1 MKQRSWFVFIVL
13 VLAIIAAI
21 LIFSL
26 ILGADGH
33 FQKLP
38 TGTVDYDTPTDL
50 LGTIHTGG
58 ILVPALITLSIL
70 VVTFILER
78 LFALNKAQGKSDT
91 PGFVKRVEDKLQA
104 NDLKGALAECDTQ
117 RGSVANIV
125 RAGLQRFT
133 ESNNMT
139 PEKQIQELRRAIEE
153 ATSLETPLLEKN
165 LIALS
170 TIASISTMI
179 GLLGTVVGMIRAFRA
194 LANTGQASS
203 AIQLSIGISE
213 ALVNT
218 AGGLIAAIVAIV
230 AYNYFTNKVD
240 SFVYSID
247 EATLN
252 VVELLS
258 VRAKS

>member
-13 VLAIIAAI
+13 LLAVVCAM
-21 LIFSL
+21 LIHNY
-26 ILGADGH
+26 ILGSDAH

-38 TGTVDYDTPTDL
+38 TGAVDYDTPTDL

-58 ILVPALITLSIL
+58 LLVPALITLSIL
-70 VVTFILER
+70 VLTFIFER
-78 LFALNKAQGKSDT
+78 LFSLAKAQGKGDI
-91 PGFVKRVEDKLQA
+91 PGFLKRVEDKLQA
-104 NDLKGALAECDTQ
+104 NDIKGALAECDNQ
-117 RGSVANIV
+117 RGSCANIV
-125 RAGLQRFT
+125 RAGLERF
-133 ESNNMT
+133 ENSKSMA
-139 PEKQIQELRRAIEE
+139 PDKQIQELRRAIEE
-153 ATSLETPLLEKN
+153 ATGLETPLLEKN

-203 AIQLSIGISE
+203 AVQLSIGISE

-230 AYNYFTNKVD
+230 AYNFFTNKVD

-258 VRAKS
+258 ARVKS

>member
-1 MKQRSWFVFIVL
+1 MKQRSWFVVIVL
-13 VLAIIAAI
+13 ALAVIVAI
-21 LIFSL
+21 LITNF
-26 ILGADGH
+26 ILGADSH

-38 TGTVDYDTPTDL
+38 TGAIDYDTPTDL

-58 ILVPALITLSIL
+58 LLVPALITLSIL
-70 VVTFILER
+70 VLTFIFER
-78 LFALNKAQGKSDT
+78 LFSLAKAQGKGST
-91 PGFVKRVEDKLQA
+91 PEFLKRVEEKLQTG
-104 NDLKGALAECDTQ
+104 DLQSAIAECDKQ
-117 RGSVANIV
+117 RGSCANIV
-125 RAGLQRFT
+125 RAGLERFAA
-133 ESNNMT
+133 SQNMT
-139 PEKQIQELRRAIEE
+139 PDKQIQELRRAIEE

-203 AIQLSIGISE
+203 AVQLSIGIAE

-230 AYNYFTNKVD
+230 AYNFFTNKVD

-258 VRAKS
+258 ARSK

>member
-1 MKQRSWFVFIVL
+1 MKQRSWFTLIVL
-13 VLAIIAAI
+13 VLALVAAI
-21 LIFSL
+21 LIHNI
-26 ILGADGH
+26 ILGNDAH
-33 FQKLP
+33 FQKMP
-38 TGTVDYDTPTDL
+38 TGAVDYDTPTDL

-58 ILVPALITLSIL
+58 LLVPALITLSIL

-78 LFALNKAQGKSDT
+78 LFSLNKAQGKGNA
-91 PGFVKRVEDKLQA
+91 PEFLKRIEAKLQA
-104 NDLKGALAECDTQ
+104 NDIQGALAECDTQ
-117 RGSVANIV
+117 RGSLANIV
-125 RAGLQRFT
+125 RAGLDRF
-133 ESNNMT
+133 SASKDMA
-139 PEKQIQELRRAIEE
+139 PDKQIQELRRSIEE
-153 ATSLETPLLEKN
+153 ATGLETPLLEKN

-203 AIQLSIGISE
+203 AVQLSIGISE

-258 VRAKS
+258 ARTKS